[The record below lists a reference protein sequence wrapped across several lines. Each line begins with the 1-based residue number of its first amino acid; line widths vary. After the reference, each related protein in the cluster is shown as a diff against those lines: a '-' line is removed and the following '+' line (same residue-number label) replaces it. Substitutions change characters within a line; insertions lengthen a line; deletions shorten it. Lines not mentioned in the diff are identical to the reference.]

1 MSTVRLVS
9 LLLTITLT
17 GPSVASVLC
26 DWTCA
31 AKHQAAAPAESGCHK
46 RDTFAAAPTVAA
58 GHVCHELTAAEASIL
73 TNALPHVGLL
83 ALGAVDVFPG
93 DVPGAVATR
102 DVGQTSGRSHAP
114 PAPLIPLRL

>member
-1 MSTVRLVS
+1 MSTVRLLA

-26 DWTCA
+26 DWACA

-46 RDTFAAAPTVAA
+46 RDTSARTPTAAA
-58 GHVCHELTAAEASIL
+58 GHVCHELTTAEASIL
-73 TNALPHVGLL
+73 TSTSHVELVAL
-83 ALGAVDVFPG
+83 AAVEVFQV

-102 DVGQTSGRSHAP
+102 GVGQTSGRSHAP
-114 PAPLIPLRL
+114 PIIRVPLRI